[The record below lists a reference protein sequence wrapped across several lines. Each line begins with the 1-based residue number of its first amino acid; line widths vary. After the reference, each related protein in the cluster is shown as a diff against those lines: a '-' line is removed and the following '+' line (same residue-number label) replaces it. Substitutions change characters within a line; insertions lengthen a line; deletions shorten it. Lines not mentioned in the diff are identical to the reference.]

1 MSAKQLAKYVV
12 ALEAQTAKYQKGL
25 DDARRRLGQFEKRN
39 QVSLK
44 AVGKS
49 FLAVGTAVAA
59 AGAAITAFAKK
70 GIDAA
75 DQSIKAA
82 RTVGLTA
89 SQYEALSF
97 AAQQSGVSVSS
108 LNTSIQS
115 FVRRLGEA
123 TQGGGQAADALS
135 RLGLNAQ
142 TLAGLPTDVAMGKV
156 ADALQGVEG
165 TAQRAQLAYQIFGR
179 QGIELT
185 RMLEGGSAAL
195 EAFRAESERFGVT
208 LTATQVKNVEDAT
221 DAQGRLSTANRG
233 LSMQLGATLAPAF
246 IVASNAAANFLA
258 RITESIPKIAAF
270 ASELF
275 GIQREADRL
284 TLKDVNA
291 EIDIYMKRLQRANNL
306 FAQTFDMPGTDYRRN
321 RIIEAAQED
330 IDELSARLEAL
341 VMRRDQLM
349 RDGDAQKA
357 GGTGTGAG
365 GNAGE
370 EAARI
375 RSQNE
380 QAAQRF
386 ISSTRDAVQSLE
398 IQLAEAQRLAD
409 TGFLGDN
416 AERVLRVLKEQL
428 SEARLEASGF
438 NDVLAQAQGYFDR
451 SITAAERLEQQ
462 ISEVKMLADA
472 GIFDQLGVDGEQ
484 VLARL
489 QEQLDKISEGM
500 TNIADNTEDA
510 ANQMSEFGAQAA
522 RSIQS
527 AFANFLFDP
536 FSGGLKGMLQGFSE
550 TLRRMAAEIV
560 ANKLLTSFLGRL
572 AGSSNS
578 FFSSIGESFTPR
590 AMGGPVSAGG
600 NYLVGERG
608 PELFFPGVSGMI
620 MPNHAI
626 AGGAQIINNIT
637 VQAPEGRISRQS
649 ELQLRQSLAS
659 ATNEG
664 LRRAG

>member
-25 DDARRRLGQFEKRN
+25 EDARRRLGQFEKRN

-306 FAQTFDMPGTDYRRN
+306 FAQTFDMPGTDYRRS

-349 RDGDAQKA
+349 RDGDAQEISA
-357 GGTGTGAG
+357 PAEPGEAMGASG
-365 GNAGE
+365 RLRGVSLSESMQEN
-370 EAARI
+370 I
-375 RSQNE
+375 RELEDAQRR
-380 QAAQRF
+380 AAQVFSR
-386 ISSTRDAVQSLE
+386 TRTDVENYAEAVQSAIELLNRGLITPE
-398 IQLAEAQRLAD
+398 
-409 TGFLGDN
+409 T
-416 AERVLRVLKEQL
+416 
-428 SEARLEASGF
+428 
-438 NDVLAQAQGYFDR
+438 FDR
-451 SITAAERLEQQ
+451 WVAQHA
-462 ISEVKMLADA
+462 
-472 GIFDQLGVDGEQ
+472 
-484 VLARL
+484 
-489 QEQLDKISEGM
+489 EGM
-500 TNIADNTEDA
+500 TKIAKETEDA

-522 RSIQS
+522 RNIQD
-527 AFANFLFDP
+527 AFADFLFDP
-536 FSGGLKGMLQGFSE
+536 FDGGLKGMLKGFRDM
-550 TLRRMAAEIV
+550 LRRMVAEAA
-560 ANKLLTSFLGRL
+560 ANQILTALFGTL

-578 FFSSIGESFTPR
+578 FLSGFGKSFGGAR
-590 AMGGPVSAGG
+590 AAGGPVSSGRS
-600 NYLVGERG
+600 YLVGEKG
-608 PELFFPGVSGMI
+608 PELFVPGMSGGI
-620 MPNHAI
+620 IPNG
-626 AGGAQIINNIT
+626 AGQALSITIDARDPGA
-637 VQAPEGRISRQS
+637 EGRIRDMVQREMVPQIIEASVSRTVDLFQ
-649 ELQLRQSLAS
+649 RPRFA
-659 ATNEG
+659 
-664 LRRAG
+664 

>member
-306 FAQTFDMPGTDYRRN
+306 FAQTFDMPGTEYRRN
-321 RIIEAAQED
+321 RIIEAAQKD

-349 RDGDAQKA
+349 RDGDAQKIA
-357 GGTGTGAG
+357 APAEPAESM
-365 GNAGE
+365 NASGRLRGVSLSE
-370 EAARI
+370 SMQENI
-375 RSQNE
+375 RELEDAQRR
-380 QAAQRF
+380 AAQVFSR
-386 ISSTRDAVQSLE
+386 TRTDVENYAEAVQSAIELLNRGLITPE
-398 IQLAEAQRLAD
+398 
-409 TGFLGDN
+409 T
-416 AERVLRVLKEQL
+416 
-428 SEARLEASGF
+428 
-438 NDVLAQAQGYFDR
+438 FDR
-451 SITAAERLEQQ
+451 WVAQHA
-462 ISEVKMLADA
+462 
-472 GIFDQLGVDGEQ
+472 
-484 VLARL
+484 
-489 QEQLDKISEGM
+489 EGM
-500 TNIADNTEDA
+500 TKIVEETEDA

>member
-1 MSAKQLAKYVV
+1 MSSKQLAKYVV

-25 DDARRRLGQFEKRN
+25 EDARRRLGQFEKKN

-208 LTATQVKNVEDAT
+208 LTGTQVKNVENAT
-221 DAQGRLSTANRG
+221 DAQGRLSTATRG

-246 IVASNAAANFLA
+246 TNAANAAANFLA
-258 RITESIPKIAAF
+258 RITESVPRVAAL
-270 ASELF
+270 ASNVLGLKRSLDTLTIRDIEEEMRLVE
-275 GIQREADRL
+275 QRALQLANAYQIVSERSRTLRDGTETEAKSLERL
-284 TLKDVNA
+284 RA
-291 EIDIYMKRLQRANNL
+291 EIKQNQDAYEMLGKR
-306 FAQTFDMPGTDYRRN
+306 M
-321 RIIEAAQED
+321 AA
-330 IDELSARLEAL
+330 LNAS
-341 VMRRDQLM
+341 
-349 RDGDAQKA
+349 GDAQEIAAPAEPAEAMNASGRLRGVSLSESMKENIRELEDAQRRAAQVFSRTRTDVENYAEAVQSAIELLNRGLITPETFDRWVAQHAEGMTKIVEEDRRCRQPDERIRSA
-357 GGTGTGAG
+357 GGTQHSGC
-365 GNAGE
+365 
-370 EAARI
+370 
-375 RSQNE
+375 
-380 QAAQRF
+380 
-386 ISSTRDAVQSLE
+386 LC
-398 IQLAEAQRLAD
+398 RL
-409 TGFLGDN
+409 
-416 AERVLRVLKEQL
+416 
-428 SEARLEASGF
+428 
-438 NDVLAQAQGYFDR
+438 
-451 SITAAERLEQQ
+451 
-462 ISEVKMLADA
+462 
-472 GIFDQLGVDGEQ
+472 
-484 VLARL
+484 
-489 QEQLDKISEGM
+489 
-500 TNIADNTEDA
+500 
-510 ANQMSEFGAQAA
+510 
-522 RSIQS
+522 
-527 AFANFLFDP
+527 
-536 FSGGLKGMLQGFSE
+536 
-550 TLRRMAAEIV
+550 
-560 ANKLLTSFLGRL
+560 
-572 AGSSNS
+572 
-578 FFSSIGESFTPR
+578 
-590 AMGGPVSAGG
+590 PV
-600 NYLVGERG
+600 
-608 PELFFPGVSGMI
+608 
-620 MPNHAI
+620 
-626 AGGAQIINNIT
+626 
-637 VQAPEGRISRQS
+637 
-649 ELQLRQSLAS
+649 
-659 ATNEG
+659 
-664 LRRAG
+664 

>member
-306 FAQTFDMPGTDYRRN
+306 FAQTFDMPGTDYRRS

-349 RDGDAQKA
+349 RDGDAQEISA
-357 GGTGTGAG
+357 PAEPGEAMGASG
-365 GNAGE
+365 RLRGVSLSESMQEN
-370 EAARI
+370 I
-375 RSQNE
+375 RELEDAQRR
-380 QAAQRF
+380 AAQVFSR
-386 ISSTRDAVQSLE
+386 TRTDVENYAEAVQSAIELLNRGLITPE
-398 IQLAEAQRLAD
+398 
-409 TGFLGDN
+409 T
-416 AERVLRVLKEQL
+416 
-428 SEARLEASGF
+428 
-438 NDVLAQAQGYFDR
+438 FDR
-451 SITAAERLEQQ
+451 WVAQHA
-462 ISEVKMLADA
+462 
-472 GIFDQLGVDGEQ
+472 
-484 VLARL
+484 
-489 QEQLDKISEGM
+489 EGM
-500 TNIADNTEDA
+500 SKIVEDTEDA

-522 RSIQS
+522 RNIQD
-527 AFANFLFDP
+527 AFADFLFDP
-536 FSGGLKGMLQGFSE
+536 FDGGLKGMLKGFRDM
-550 TLRRMAAEIV
+550 LRRMVAEAA
-560 ANKLLTSFLGRL
+560 ANQILTALFGTL

-578 FFSSIGESFTPR
+578 FLSGFGKSFGGAR
-590 AMGGPVSAGG
+590 AAGGPVSSGRS
-600 NYLVGERG
+600 YLVGEKG
-608 PELFFPGVSGMI
+608 PELFVPGMSGGI
-620 MPNHAI
+620 IPNG
-626 AGGAQIINNIT
+626 AGQALSITIDARDPGA
-637 VQAPEGRISRQS
+637 EGRIRDMVQREMVPQIIEASVSRTVDLFQ
-649 ELQLRQSLAS
+649 RPRFA
-659 ATNEG
+659 
-664 LRRAG
+664 

>member
-25 DDARRRLGQFEKRN
+25 EDARRRLGQFEKKN

-208 LTATQVKNVEDAT
+208 LTGTQVKNVENAT
-221 DAQGRLSTANRG
+221 DAQGRLSTATRG

-246 IVASNAAANFLA
+246 TNAANAAANFLA
-258 RITESIPKIAAF
+258 RITESVPRVAAL
-270 ASELF
+270 ASNVLGLKRSLDTLTIRDIEEEMRLVE
-275 GIQREADRL
+275 QRALQLANAYQIVSERSRTLRDGTETEAKSLERL
-284 TLKDVNA
+284 RA
-291 EIDIYMKRLQRANNL
+291 EIKQNQDAYEMLGKR
-306 FAQTFDMPGTDYRRN
+306 M
-321 RIIEAAQED
+321 AA
-330 IDELSARLEAL
+330 LNAS
-341 VMRRDQLM
+341 
-349 RDGDAQKA
+349 GDAQEIA
-357 GGTGTGAG
+357 APAEPGEAMGASG
-365 GNAGE
+365 RLRGVSLSESMKEN
-370 EAARI
+370 I
-375 RSQNE
+375 RELEDAQRR
-380 QAAQRF
+380 AAQVFSR
-386 ISSTRDAVQSLE
+386 TRTDVENYAEAVQSAIELLNRGLITPE
-398 IQLAEAQRLAD
+398 
-409 TGFLGDN
+409 T
-416 AERVLRVLKEQL
+416 
-428 SEARLEASGF
+428 
-438 NDVLAQAQGYFDR
+438 FDR
-451 SITAAERLEQQ
+451 WVAQHA
-462 ISEVKMLADA
+462 
-472 GIFDQLGVDGEQ
+472 
-484 VLARL
+484 
-489 QEQLDKISEGM
+489 EGM
-500 TNIADNTEDA
+500 TKIVEETEDA

>member
-25 DDARRRLGQFEKRN
+25 EDARRRLGQFEKRN

-306 FAQTFDMPGTDYRRN
+306 FAQTFDMPGTDYRRS

-349 RDGDAQKA
+349 RDGDAQEISA
-357 GGTGTGAG
+357 PAEPAESMSASGRLRGVSLSESMQE
-365 GNAGE
+365 N
-370 EAARI
+370 I
-375 RSQNE
+375 RELEDAQRR
-380 QAAQRF
+380 AAQVFSR
-386 ISSTRDAVQSLE
+386 TRTDVENYAEAVQSAIELLNRGLITPE
-398 IQLAEAQRLAD
+398 
-409 TGFLGDN
+409 T
-416 AERVLRVLKEQL
+416 
-428 SEARLEASGF
+428 
-438 NDVLAQAQGYFDR
+438 FDR
-451 SITAAERLEQQ
+451 WVAQHA
-462 ISEVKMLADA
+462 
-472 GIFDQLGVDGEQ
+472 
-484 VLARL
+484 
-489 QEQLDKISEGM
+489 EGM
-500 TNIADNTEDA
+500 TKIAKETEDA

-522 RSIQS
+522 RNIQD
-527 AFANFLFDP
+527 AFADFLFDP
-536 FSGGLKGMLQGFSE
+536 FDGGLKGMLKGFRDM
-550 TLRRMAAEIV
+550 LRRMVAEAA
-560 ANKLLTSFLGRL
+560 ANQILTALFGTL

-578 FFSSIGESFTPR
+578 FLSGFGKSFGGAR
-590 AMGGPVSAGG
+590 AAGGPVSSGRS
-600 NYLVGERG
+600 YLVGEKG
-608 PELFFPGVSGMI
+608 PELFVPGMSGGI
-620 MPNHAI
+620 IPNG
-626 AGGAQIINNIT
+626 AGQALSITIDARDPGA
-637 VQAPEGRISRQS
+637 EGRIRDMVQREMVPQIIEASVSRTVDLFQ
-649 ELQLRQSLAS
+649 RPRFA
-659 ATNEG
+659 
-664 LRRAG
+664 